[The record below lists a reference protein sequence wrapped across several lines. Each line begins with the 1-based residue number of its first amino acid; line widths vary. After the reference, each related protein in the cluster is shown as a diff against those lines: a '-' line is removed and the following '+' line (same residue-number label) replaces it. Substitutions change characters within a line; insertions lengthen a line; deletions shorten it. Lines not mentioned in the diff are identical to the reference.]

1 MNKSSKS
8 TIKLAT
14 LFQALTLFVMAFSVN
29 FSQAQSCDPNSL
41 YDVIVSAYHQSVAQK
56 SDGSWSG
63 WGALMSNTGGSVLSP
78 QDINV
83 ANYPALTGI
92 PMLASTASAGSGS
105 SEQSVLLTTTGLF
118 AWGTEG
124 VTIPNSITSNTT
136 FQKIT
141 INSKTDGLPT
151 GVSPSDVVSLV
162 AINKN
167 LIIRTQSGV
176 AYILSANTS
185 NATTAKLYGDGSTA
199 IDNNWHQ
206 VKINST
212 TALTNIIALRGQ
224 VSSDTKGGF
233 MALTYDG
240 TNYKAFTWG
249 MSVYKGDGSAL
260 TSFNYATQMSLPTG
274 ITPKMIAITGGTK
287 TGSSGDNS
295 FFVLSTSGDL
305 YSLGKNDKKQLGD
318 FTAIDKLSWVNVKK
332 TASLNMTNVKFIS
345 AQEHDSGFP
354 ACGAITT
361 TGDLYLWG
369 QNGGNMLG
377 SGPTAD
383 NALDPFLPG
392 GFVSGTD
399 IAKVLEI
406 GGHTTVY
413 LKENSAKFCYVG
425 HKTAGS
431 MGDGTPD
438 DTNPYL
444 FDCDATPVIN
454 ICGSTGWDLGDAPV
468 VYENGGGSNYAQHFY
483 IENSTKV
490 YLGGSGPVGNDDTPH
505 SVIIATDNNS
515 ANGDGVEENGIASF
529 PTILNTDTSYSF
541 NVSLLNNSG
550 LTANLYVWVDWNNN
564 GKFEASEFKSTTAA
578 TSATSQTKTLSYT
591 GLSSLTDGRRY
602 VRVRLSTYT
611 KTDDT
616 ATTNVD
622 ERSLGLLMDGEIE
635 DYSLFITTSNPNPN
649 IAPVTNDVTNTDNIP
664 KTNGATDIDS
674 FAGSDSDGTIV
685 AYRIK
690 TLPTKGTLY
699 KQVGL
704 DLVLISADEAMEVST
719 ANGLKYDPS
728 GTATGNDTFT
738 YVAIDDDGFEDQ
750 TPATYTIRLSS
761 PGVNIS
767 GSLSSFSVCAGAT
780 YVPQSFTVDGS
791 ALTADI
797 VITAPTGYEISTTS
811 GSGYSNTLSL
821 TQTSGSVAST
831 TIYVRLTASASG
843 SPSGNLTVASIGIT
857 TQNIAVSGSVNDVPS
872 VAIDETNTNICQGGS
887 VTLNAVSNG
896 ASQIYGSAYG
906 TTSTGPGLDQNW
918 DVVAL
923 PQTFLASS
931 NYLNL
936 GVTLPYPAKV
946 IYSGLPGIFVN
957 GNGFVE
963 GANTYYWI
971 APYPAGTSL
980 QDGSYNW
987 IVRQEFQVTETG
999 TYDFNFTGA
1008 GDNDISFF
1016 IDGTIDTSSAEL
1028 PTITGGTQI
1037 GATHN
1042 TFTSIGTMTGSVA
1055 LTPGTHYAYMVMQ
1068 DYGGLTCALISGA
1081 DVTGQNTFA
1090 WSKKAASESTFTAIS
1105 GANIASYTPTNIT
1118 ETTTYKVEINNGS
1131 CTSTSEVTVTVD
1143 PTSVAGTITG
1153 AASVCTGTNSTTLTL
1168 SGNTGSIQWQSSTD
1182 NSTFTD
1188 IVGETGSTYTATD
1201 LTATTYYRAVVTSGS
1216 CASVNTDSVTI
1227 TVVPLPTVNAGTDF
1241 TICQGSTIQLNG
1253 SNTNGAIVWVVGGT
1267 GTISSTTIANPV
1279 YTPNAADIASGSVVF
1294 TMISNPP
1301 APCAY
1306 VYDVVVVSILPIS
1319 TPTADAGSAT
1329 DTMCSTGQYQLEGTA
1344 TNQASVLWTTSGTG
1358 SFSDVNSAIPT
1369 YTPSAADITAG
1380 TVTLT
1385 MTATGT
1391 ADETCTALTATDS
1404 ITITI
1409 YEPPTADAG
1418 DLSQTICSGFPATI
1432 SGTATNGTIAW
1443 TTDGDGTFNTATI
1456 AAPIYT
1462 PGSGDIANGSVN
1474 LTITTTGLGGCVAA
1488 SDSTSIQFT
1497 AAPTANAGTD
1507 TSICSTAT
1515 FTTNGSATVGSTLA
1529 WSTSGTGTFAN
1540 GNSLDAVYT
1549 PSAADITAGTVTLTL
1564 SANGAGA
1571 CSSSSVTDTVVLT
1584 IDPAPTADAGVA
1596 SAAICYGTTLSITGT
1611 SSNGT
1616 VAWTTTGTGS
1626 FDDAT
1631 SNTPVYTPSSTDN
1644 NNTNVTLTM
1653 TVTGTAACAAASVS
1667 DSFVL
1672 TMSPPATA
1680 NAGPAT
1686 AHICAGSTYTLSGTA
1701 THGAI
1706 AWTTSG
1712 TGTFNNA
1719 TIATPTYSPTAA
1731 DITAGTVTLTMT
1743 VTGTGGCGVVSDSL
1757 VLTIFKV
1764 TATSTQTNVSCNGG
1778 SNGFAS
1784 VTAANGVSPYTYSWS
1799 PSGGS
1804 LNEAS
1809 GLAAGT
1815 YICTITDA
1823 NGCTASPSIT
1833 ITQPQ
1838 VLDATITKF
1847 DVTTNAGIDG
1857 SATVSA
1863 TGGTTPYSYTWS
1875 PFGGSNATA
1884 SNLSAGT
1891 YSCVIS
1897 DSKGCSVTK
1906 SITISQPSAFLA
1918 TTSQINILCN
1928 GLATGSATVVATGG
1942 SNVTYAWSPS
1952 GGNAA
1957 TASNLTAGTYTCT
1970 ITNGDGTV
1978 LTRTVTITQPSALT
1992 ASTAQT
1998 NVLIY
2003 GNTTGAATVYTS
2015 GGTSPY
2021 TYAWSSLS
2029 ATTSSVSNL
2038 AAGSYTCTITDANGC
2053 IITKA
2058 FTITQPA
2065 LLAASTSAT
2074 NVTCNGGENGSAT
2087 ISVTGGVT
2095 PYLYVWTPNVST
2107 GATASN
2113 LAYGTYT
2120 CTVTDANGATLTR
2133 SFTITQ
2139 PSLLTATTSQVNLLC
2154 NGATTGSASVVV
2166 SGGTTG
2172 YTYVWS
2178 PSGGTGAT
2186 ASNLS
2191 AGTYSCLITDANGCT
2206 LTKSF
2211 TITQPTQLVAST
2223 TQTNVAIN
2231 GASTG
2236 SASVTVSGGTAAY
2249 TYAWS
2254 PSGGTNATAS
2264 NLAAGSYTCTITD
2277 ANGCS
2282 ITKTFSITQPSAMV
2296 ASTSQTNIA
2305 CNGATTGS
2313 ANVSVSGGA
2322 GSYTYLWAPVGGT
2335 TAAATNLAAGVYTC
2349 TITDANGALLVK
2361 TFTITQPTL
2370 LSASTTQTN
2379 VLINGNSTGSST
2391 ISVSGGVFPYT
2402 YVWSPS
2408 GGFVSTANGLSAGT
2422 YTVTATDSNACTIT
2436 KTVTITQPAF
2446 ALAATTS
2453 QTNVLCNGGSTGAAA
2468 VVASGGV
2475 GPYTYSWSPSVGTG
2489 ANVTGLTA
2497 GTYVCTI
2504 TDANGASIVKTF
2516 VITQP
2521 IALVASTS
2529 QTNVGCNGATS
2540 GSASVTVSGG
2550 ASGYTYLWSPSGGTA
2565 ATATNLSAGSYSC
2578 LITDANGC
2586 TLTKTFTITQ
2596 PTALTSTNSQ
2606 TNVAVNGAST
2616 GAASVTIAGG
2626 VTPYSYVWSPTG
2638 GTGATASNLT
2648 AGNYSVVVTDANGC
2662 SITRNFVLTQ
2672 PTALTATTSQVNVV
2686 CYGGS
2691 TGSASV
2697 VASGGVA
2704 PYTYSWSPSGGIAA
2718 TANNLAAGTYI
2729 CTITDANGA
2738 INTKTVVITQNPLIP
2753 TPTAD
2758 AGPVADSVC
2767 ANSAFT
2773 TSAVASNG
2781 TIHWTTSGS
2790 GTFSNASNAITVYTP
2805 SAADSASGSVIL
2817 TMTVTAPG
2825 TCNTPIAA
2833 DSLNLTIYP
2842 VSNAGIISGA
2852 TTVCSGTNSTTL
2864 TLSENTGSI
2873 QWQSSTD
2880 NSNFTNLVG
2889 QTAATYVAN
2898 NLTQTTYFRTVVT
2911 SGVCSSATS
2920 SVATIAVSPSSVA
2933 GTISGASQVCFG
2945 SNSTTL
2951 TLTGNVG
2958 NVVWQSS
2965 TDDVVFTTIPSA
2977 TGVTYTATNLT
2988 TTTYFRVAATSG
3000 VCNTANSASAS
3011 IIVNP
3016 LPVSNAG
3023 PATAVIC
3030 ASTNYTT
3037 QGVAQNGAVTWNTS
3051 GTGTFASNA
3060 SAVTVYTPSA
3070 ADIAAGSVVLTMTVT
3085 GTATGCTSNTSS
3097 DSVTLTITA
3106 PIAPN
3111 APTAQTFC
3119 SLNNPTVAN
3128 LASPGSNIQWYAASN
3143 GGTALA
3149 TTTALVNGTSY
3160 FATQTV
3166 GGCESITRTQVNVT
3180 LLCVINAVTD
3190 SFNLNNG
3197 YTGGS
3202 TPSVLSNDT
3211 LNGAILS
3218 PANVQLTAITVPS
3231 GFTLNA
3237 NGTITVPAGTV
3248 AGSYQVVYKICE
3260 ATNTTNC
3267 SQATATV
3274 VVVPPVI
3281 LAVADNYGPI
3291 NGFQGET
3298 TATVLANDIL
3308 NIALVNPAEITL
3320 TAITLPASLV
3330 LNANGTI
3337 TIPAGTPAGIYE
3349 VVYKITENLNPTNSS
3364 QVTAVV
3370 TVNPCLF
3377 FASND
3382 CDGDGVTN
3390 GQEILDGTNPS
3401 DLCSMNY
3408 ASQTIAP
3415 TAAWNQL
3422 DCDGDGVIN
3431 GQEILDGTNPTGL
3444 CSFVVANQTVATNA
3458 NWNNSDCDGD
3468 GVKNA
3473 IEVIDG
3479 TNPSDSCSFNYI
3491 HITNTPTSQ
3500 WSSADC
3506 DGDGVTNGQE
3516 ILDGTNPSD
3525 ICSFNSGNLT
3535 VATSTAWNNADCD
3548 GDGVTN
3554 GQEISNGTDPQ
3565 DLCSLVI
3572 ASQTVA
3578 TSTVWNNSD
3587 CDGDGVK
3594 NGQEITD
3601 GTDVL
3606 DVCSFDY
3613 THQTLIPS
3621 NTWKNSDCDGDGVT
3635 NEQESQDGTNPQD
3648 SCSLVASSQTL
3659 TPTYAFSGSDCDGDG
3674 VTNGQ
3679 EIIDGTDMLDPCQSN
3694 WENITVALAPAFL
3707 AGDCDGDGL
3716 TNGEEIGPN
3725 PLSPFDFDADGTPDY
3740 LEFNNADT
3748 SSEDELEIFNA
3759 VTPNGNGDN
3768 DIFVIRNIE
3777 LYPDN
3782 TLTVFNRWGVKVYE
3796 VERYGLNGQV
3806 FKGTKAVGG
3815 SSGEDLPIGTYF
3827 YTLRY
3832 VNAQGVTKYRSGYL
3846 YLNR

>member
-1 MNKSSKS
+1 MKINFTPQIKMKQSFFTLLFFIFISTFSYAQCGFLDTCPNTDYFNFGMRSTTNATTIEYDNFTASFHSSVVRTS
-8 TIKLAT
+8 TGVYKVWGEDMANDGLAD
-14 LFQALTLFVMAFSVN
+14 L
-29 FSQAQSCDPNSL
+29 
-41 YDVIVSAYHQSVAQK
+41 
-56 SDGSWSG
+56 
-63 WGALMSNTGGSVLSP
+63 LSP
-78 QDINV
+78 V
-83 ANYPALTGI
+83 EMTPANFPALTGTI
-92 PMLASTASAGSGS
+92 LKAGLGS
-105 SEQSVLLTTTGLF
+105 SSANAVQGIVLATDGLYAWSAEGQVLHNNLTTS
-118 AWGTEG
+118 E
-124 VTIPNSITSNTT
+124 T
-136 FQKIT
+136 FQKLT
-141 INSKTDGLPT
+141 INGNSQGLPT
-151 GVSPSDVVSLV
+151 GVTPTDVKMMFVTNQTI
-162 AINKN
+162 AIV
-167 LIIRTQSGV
+167 TCSGDV
-176 AYILSANTS
+176 WVISQIAQNTGTGITSITAANAVKWYRVTEE
-185 NATTAKLYGDGSTA
+185 TAG
-199 IDNNWHQ
+199 NPF
-206 VKINST
+206 
-212 TALTNIIALRGQ
+212 LTNVIAVRGQ
-224 VSSDTKGGF
+224 KNTLF
-233 MALTYDG
+233 ALKSDG
-240 TNYKAFTWG
+240 TLWTWG
-249 MSVYKGDGSAL
+249 TETYLGAS
-260 TSFNYATQMSLPTG
+260 TSSNKTARSRATQMTLPSADP
-274 ITPKMIAITGGTK
+274 IKMIGVTREDGDSQPSYYVLNANGNLYALGG
-287 TGSSGDNS
+287 NS
-295 FFVLSTSGDL
+295 Q
-305 YSLGKNDKKQLGD
+305 KQLGD
-318 FTAIDKLSWVNVKK
+318 WSTTERKVWVQPRYTSTSGQVMN
-332 TASLNMTNVKFIS
+332 NIHWIS
-345 AQEHDSGFP
+345 PNEHDDQY
-354 ACGAITT
+354 AAIGVLTSASKV
-361 TGDLYLWG
+361 YNWG
-369 QNGGNMLG
+369 NSTSQMLG
-377 SGPTAD
+377 RGTNTYDPGIPSGIGASDVILAIET
-383 NALDPFLPG
+383 
-392 GFVSGTD
+392 
-399 IAKVLEI
+399 
-406 GGHTTVY
+406 GGHTTMVSKQCQDY
-413 LKENSAKFCYVG
+413 FGYVG
-425 HKTAGS
+425 HRIRGS
-431 MGDGTPD
+431 MGDGTN
-438 DTNPYL
+438 DTTTESTFTY
-444 FDCDATPVIN
+444 AT
-454 ICGSTGWDLGDAPV
+454 AV
-468 VYENGGGSNYAQHFY
+468 VYVCGASTLDVQLTGS
-483 IENSTKV
+483 IVT
-490 YLGGSGPVGNDDTPH
+490 GT
-505 SVIIATDNNS
+505 
-515 ANGDGVEENGIASF
+515 
-529 PTILNTDTSYSF
+529 
-541 NVSLLNNSG
+541 
-550 LTANLYVWVDWNNN
+550 N
-564 GKFEASEFKSTTAA
+564 GKYCNS
-578 TSATSQTKTLSYT
+578 TSATLIPSPAGGTLALVSGPATLSGDVLTFT
-591 GLSSLTDGRRY
+591 GTGNQSVVVSY
-602 VRVRLSTYT
+602 TYT
-611 KTDDT
+611 DPTCNLSK
-616 ATTNVD
+616 
-622 ERSLGLLMDGEIE
+622 S
-635 DYSLFITTSNPNPN
+635 ITL
-649 IAPVTNDVTNTDNIP
+649 
-664 KTNGATDIDS
+664 
-674 FAGSDSDGTIV
+674 
-685 AYRIK
+685 
-690 TLPTKGTLY
+690 TLPTENCVLPPTFSVTGTL
-699 KQVGL
+699 
-704 DLVLISADEAMEVST
+704 S
-719 ANGLKYDPS
+719 P
-728 GTATGNDTFT
+728 F
-738 YVAIDDDGFEDQ
+738 
-750 TPATYTIRLSS
+750 SS
-761 PGVNIS
+761 CS
-767 GSLSSFSVCAGAT
+767 GSASTSQSLSVSGNF
-780 YVPQSFTVDGS
+780 
-791 ALTADI
+791 LTNEM
-797 VITAPTGYEISTTS
+797 VITPPTGFEISTS
-811 GSGYSNTLSL
+811 SNSGYANSLALTPSN
-821 TQTSGSVAST
+821 GSIAST
-831 TIYVRLTASASG
+831 TIYVRLTSSASG
-843 SPSGNLTVASIGIT
+843 SPSGNLTVASTGVT
-857 TQNIAVSGSVNDVPS
+857 TENIAVSGSVNGIPS
-872 VAIDETNTNICQGGS
+872 VAIEETNTNICQGGS

-931 NYLNL
+931 NYTNL

-963 GANTYYWI
+963 GDNTYYWI

-1090 WSKKAASESTFTAIS
+1090 WSKKAASESTFTTIS
-1105 GANIASYTPTNIT
+1105 GANNASYTPTNIT

-1507 TSICSTAT
+1507 ASICSTAT

-1549 PSAADITAGTVTLTL
+1549 PSAADINAGTVTLTL

-2521 IALVASTS
+2521 TALVASTS

-2842 VSNAGIISGA
+2842 VSNAGMISGA

-3000 VCNTANSASAS
+3000 VCNAANSASAS

-3149 TTTALVNGTSY
+3149 TTTTLVNGTSY

-3535 VATSTAWNNADCD
+3535 VTTSTAWNNADCD